1 LPTAPGSVPQQSAA
15 PAAYLNDVLDWTYI
29 EERLM
34 PRCELK
40 GEPEL
45 VEHLMR
51 MRVELH
57 DRG

>member
-1 LPTAPGSVPQQSAA
+1 MVPQQSAA